1 MVWRR
6 KHRAASLHI
15 VGAEAST
22 TCSLGPGL
30 NSAIFHLYFF
40 PLWQSPSRGAKCK
53 KNTLFLSY
61 NAPAFTS
68 KSCESQKISWECA
81 REFWRI
87 SKIIEKDSFFCWK
100 CTILTRSLN
109 CVGFELWEL
118 SRNHKGHVSVV
129 KCCQLSWI
137 SNLSF
142 FPFWLFCHLRE
153 HFYMCSTTPH
163 THSHVCHLLIYSS
176 TSYWSISSSSFFSF
190 CYYGVCLPYS
200 LYV

>member
-1 MVWRR
+1 MKASKGGHTAIVELLLGAGADTDAKNKVRVTKRKKSTHAHTHVVDKMVWKI

-30 NSAIFHLYFF
+30 NSAIFSPLFF
-40 PLWQSPSRGAKCK
+40 PSWKSPSRGAKCK
-53 KNTLFLSY
+53 KNTFFLSY

-81 REFWRI
+81 RGFWRI

-109 CVGFELWEL
+109 CVGFE
-118 SRNHKGHVSVV
+118 
-129 KCCQLSWI
+129 
-137 SNLSF
+137 F
-142 FPFWLFCHLRE
+142 
-153 HFYMCSTTPH
+153 
-163 THSHVCHLLIYSS
+163 
-176 TSYWSISSSSFFSF
+176 
-190 CYYGVCLPYS
+190 
-200 LYV
+200 